1 MRALASL
8 TAVTAAACTGPP
20 CQLDRL
26 DDRPDAAPGEV
37 RHGFALAQD
46 AGLSATATGIACLT
60 CSGIYDFDP
69 ALTEQR
75 HVAIDLHGDGEL
87 ATGGDTT
94 FVLDRDTGLPADAGG
109 GGTPADYQLFAL
121 SATGRE
127 LWRDDLGGAM
137 AWQGLDGP
145 DLLAGPHSAVI
156 YDEAHA
162 SVFDPTTG
170 VALGGAAFVAGD
182 ALTPD
187 ATGGLFIASGGSQLG
202 PATPEATLRH
212 VAPGGATTWTVTW
225 TTTDTPPAVG
235 GQVVFAAA
243 APATDGGAIVAGR
256 FSTATLELGD
266 LSLAAL
272 PLRGSVDGTRFVAAL
287 DAAGAVRWA
296 AQAGKSDTDGRL
308 DIRRI
313 AALGDGA
320 VICGDYTGAGQ
331 LGLPA
336 TDATSDAFIARIDP
350 DGTITAHAIAGDGDQ
365 TCRALAI
372 AGDGSATVTVH
383 SARDPGGS
391 ALRVGSQ
398 IFDDGPE
405 KSYYVLNLVP

>member
-1 MRALASL
+1 VRLVSLA
-8 TAVTAAACTGPP
+8 AVAAAACTGPP

-37 RHGFALAQD
+37 RHGLALGQG
-46 AGLSATATGIACLT
+46 AGLAATATGIACLT
-60 CSGIYDFDP
+60 CSGIYYFDP

-75 HVAIDLHGDGEL
+75 HVAVDLRGSGEL
-87 ATGGDTT
+87 AIGGDTT

-109 GGTPADYQLFAL
+109 GGTPADYELFAL

-127 LWRDDLGGAM
+127 LWRDDLGGAT
-137 AWQGLDGP
+137 AWQGLNGP
-145 DLLAGPHSAVI
+145 DLLAGPHSVVI
-156 YDEAHA
+156 YDEQHA
-162 SVFDPTTG
+162 SEFDPTTG
-170 VALGGAAFVAGD
+170 AGTWTESDVGD
-182 ALTPD
+182 ALALD

-212 VAPGGATTWTVTW
+212 VAAGGATTWIVTW
-225 TTTDTPPAVG
+225 TTSNTPPAVG
-235 GQVVFAAA
+235 GDVAFTGA
-243 APATDGGAIVAGR
+243 APSSSGAVVAGR
-256 FSTATLELGD
+256 FSTATLELGE

-272 PLRGSVDGTRFVAAL
+272 PLSGSVDGTRFVAAL
-287 DAAGAVRWA
+287 DAGGAVRWA
-296 AQAGKSDTDGRL
+296 VTAGKSDAGGSL

-320 VICGDYTGAGQ
+320 VICGDYAGAGQ

-336 TDATSDAFIARIDP
+336 TGATNNAFIARIDP

-365 TCRALAI
+365 TCEALAI
-372 AGDGSATVTVH
+372 AGDGSATITVH
-383 SARDPGGS
+383 SARGPGGS
-391 ALRVGSQ
+391 TLRVGSQ

-405 KSYYVLNLVP
+405 KSYYVLNLIP